1 MKPER
6 YFVIDFDCTFTQ
18 VESPE
23 ELAAIALKGNPQK
36 EAILKKTKE
45 ITDAAME
52 GKISIADA
60 IARRLE
66 LIRPEK
72 KHVEL
77 LAQDL
82 KKKITPSIA
91 RNKKFFKKYARNIY
105 IVSSGFKEFI
115 VPVVKSFGIPA
126 DHVFGNTYLFDKSG
140 AMIGF
145 DRQNPLAQANGKAK
159 LVKQLGLKGEVY
171 VIGDGY
177 TDYEIK
183 KEGFADKFFAFTE
196 NVTRQAAVKNADYV
210 ARSFDEFLYLNGLP
224 RAESYPKTRIHVLLL
239 ENIHADAVAEF
250 KREGYTVETVTR
262 SLDEDELLER
272 IKDVAVLGI
281 RSKTEV
287 TKKVLEHA
295 PKLQAVGAF
304 CIGTNQI
311 DIDECL
317 KRGVVVFNAPYSNT
331 RSVVELAI
339 AEIIMLMRGAFDKS
353 MKLHQGI
360 WDKSSKGCFEIRGK
374 TLGIVGYGNIGTQ
387 LSVVAES
394 LGMQVCFH
402 DIVPKLAMGNAHK
415 CDSLGEL
422 LKRSDI
428 VTLHVDGN
436 PKNQNLIGEREL
448 KLMKEGAALINL
460 SRGFIVDLAALA
472 KYIRSGKLRGA
483 AVDVFPKEP
492 KSNDEKFVSDLQAL
506 PNVIL
511 TPHIGGSTEEA
522 QKNIGEFVSA
532 KLTSFINTG
541 DSFLSV
547 NFPGIQLPELKHAH
561 RFVHVHRN
569 MPGVLAAINGILAK
583 RKINILGQYLKTND
597 TIGYVITDVG
607 TKYDAEVIQELRA
620 AEHTIRFRVLY

>member
-6 YFVIDFDCTFTQ
+6 YFVIDFDSTFTQ
-18 VESPE
+18 VESPG
-23 ELAAIALKGNPQK
+23 ELAAISLKNDPGK
-36 EAILKKTKE
+36 EKIVAE
-45 ITDAAME
+45 INRMTDAAME
-52 GKISIADA
+52 GKMSMAEALTKKLRLQKAHRKHIDA
-60 IARRLE
+60 
-66 LIRPEK
+66 LIK
-72 KHVEL
+72 V
-77 LAQDL
+77 L
-82 KKKITPSIA
+82 KKKVTPSIA
-91 RNKKFFKKYARNIY
+91 RNKKFFKEYGKNIF
-105 IVSSGFKEFI
+105 IISGGFKEFI
-115 VPVVKSFGIPA
+115 IPVVKPFGIPEKN
-126 DHVFGNTYLFDKSG
+126 VFANTFVFDKEGTVVGLDEKNLLSQ
-140 AMIGF
+140 
-145 DRQNPLAQANGKAK
+145 DKGKLKQFKK
-159 LVKQLGLKGEVY
+159 LDLKGEVY

-177 TDYEIK
+177 TDYEL
-183 KEGFADKFFAFTE
+183 KESGKVTKFIAFTE
-196 NVTRQAAVKNADYV
+196 NFARDIVVKNADYV

-250 KREGYTVETVTR
+250 KREGYTVETIAR
-262 SLDEDELLER
+262 SLDEDELILK

-281 RSKTEV
+281 RSKTEI

-311 DIDECL
+311 ALDECL

-331 RSVVELAI
+331 RSVVELVVG
-339 AEIIMLMRGAFDKS
+339 EIIMLMRGAFDKS
-353 MKLHQGI
+353 RKLHQGV
-360 WDKSSKGCFEIRGK
+360 WDKSSKDCFEIRGK

-415 CDSLGEL
+415 CETLPEL
-422 LKRSDI
+422 LKRSDV

-436 PKNQNLIGEREL
+436 PKNTNLIGEREL

-460 SRGFIVDLAALA
+460 SRGFVVDLAALA
-472 KYIRSGKLRGA
+472 KHIRSGKLRGA
-483 AVDVFPKEP
+483 AIDVFPKEP
-492 KSNDEKFVSDLQAL
+492 KSNDEKFLSDLQDL

-522 QKNIGEFVSA
+522 QKNIGEFVSS

-607 TKYDAEVIQELRA
+607 TKYEAGVIEELRA
-620 AEHTIRFRVLY
+620 AEHTIRFRLLY

>member
-6 YFVIDFDCTFTQ
+6 YFVIDFDSTFTQ
-18 VESPE
+18 TESPG
-23 ELAAIALKGNPQK
+23 ELAAISLKGNPNK
-36 EAILKKTKE
+36 DKIVKE
-45 ITDAAME
+45 IDAITDTAME
-52 GKISIADA
+52 GKMSMAEA
-60 IARRLE
+60 LGKRLR
-66 LIRPEK
+66 LQQANK
-72 KHVEL
+72 KHLDVL
-77 LAQDL
+77 IKTL
-82 KKKITPSIA
+82 KKKITPSVA
-91 RNKKFFKKYARNIY
+91 RNKKFFKEYGKNIY
-105 IVSSGFKEFI
+105 ILSAGFKEFI
-115 VPVVKSFGIPA
+115 VPVVKPFGIPEKN
-126 DHVFGNTYLFDKSG
+126 VFANTFVFDKGGNIVGLDEKNLLSQ
-140 AMIGF
+140 
-145 DRQNPLAQANGKAK
+145 DKGKLKQFEK
-159 LVKQLGLKGEVY
+159 LNLKGEVY

-177 TDYEIK
+177 TDYEL
-183 KEGFADKFFAFTE
+183 KESGKVAKFIAFTE
-196 NVTRQAAVKNADYV
+196 NVARDVVVKNADYV

-250 KREGYTVETVTR
+250 KREGYTVETVAR
-262 SLDEDELLER
+262 SLDEDELIAK

-281 RSKTEV
+281 RSKTEI
-287 TKKVLEHA
+287 TKKVLASA
-295 PKLQAVGAF
+295 PKLQAIGAF

-339 AEIIMLMRGAFDKS
+339 GETIMLMRGALDKS
-353 MKLHQGI
+353 MKLHQGV

-387 LSVVAES
+387 LWVVAES
-394 LGMQVCFH
+394 LGMQVCFY

-415 CDSLGEL
+415 CDSFEEL
-422 LKRSDI
+422 LKRSDV
-428 VTLHVDGN
+428 VTLHVDGS
-436 PKNQNLIGEREL
+436 PKNTNLVGEREL
-448 KLMKEGAALINL
+448 KLMKQGALLINL

-472 KYIRSGKLRGA
+472 KHIKSGKLRGA

-492 KSNDEKFVSDLQAL
+492 KSNDEKFVSELRGL
-506 PNVIL
+506 PNVII

-522 QKNIGEFVSA
+522 QKNIGEFVSS

-569 MPGVLAAINGILAK
+569 IPGVLAAINGILAK

-607 TKYDAEVIQELRA
+607 TKYEAGVIEELRA